1 MVTIHERII
10 QWITNKRWSQYMKE
24 PFNGL
29 LTKETFNGLLT
40 KDGLNTWKV
49 HSMDY

>member
-1 MVTIHERII
+1 MVTIHERTI

-24 PFNGL
+24 TFNGL
-29 LTKETFNGLLT
+29 LPKETFNGLLT
-40 KDGLNTWKV
+40 KDDHNTWKN